1 MEYIIV
7 KRMNSNISMKSKTY
21 LTIHLVIMVSG
32 KVEEESEPNPAIT
45 TQSLMTTSAAVF
57 KLPSTLFEA
66 RVYCQTAQVEYGVC
80 PEN

>member
-32 KVEEESEPNPAIT
+32 KVEEESKPNPAIT
-45 TQSLMTTSAAVF
+45 TQSRPG
-57 KLPSTLFEA
+57 PS
-66 RVYCQTAQVEYGVC
+66 
-80 PEN
+80 